1 MLTIRKLILGTAIAI
16 GLAAG
21 AGAGAGA
28 GAQTLRPLDSD
39 REPDR
44 IDWSKLDA
52 TFGPLAKPAN
62 IKVGAVAKTLVN
74 EYWRSLGEGYAKAA
88 KRFGVTVDLQAAQ
101 GEGDQLGQ
109 LAIAEN
115 MLTGGY
121 KILLVSPQTDANL
134 QPAVEAAEKAGVP
147 VINVN
152 DAVIPSARNYVG
164 NVQRDNGVRAAKW
177 FIENRPQGKLAVIEG
192 MAGVYAAVQRTAGFK
207 ETIAADGKGLQ
218 VVASVPGNWDR
229 QISYDAATN
238 LMQQHPDIVGF
249 YCNNDGMALGVV
261 EAVKAAGKQ
270 AQIAVI
276 GTDGI
281 SDAYASI
288 RQGELTATVDSF
300 PVLTGEV
307 AMEVAL
313 RLQAGQKLPRVVA
326 TPQALVTKAN
336 IARYSADPATVRA
349 NLIADSPAR

>member
-1 MLTIRKLILGTAIAI
+1 MRKMTKRSMLLGAVAAIALSTVAFAQS
-16 GLAAG
+16 LA
-21 AGAGAGA
+21 
-28 GAQTLRPLDSD
+28 PLNSD
-39 REPDR
+39 VEPDR
-44 IDWSKLDA
+44 MDWSQLEAK
-52 TFGPLAKPAN
+52 FGPMPAVEKGM
-62 IKVGAVAKTLVN
+62 KVGAVAKALTN
-74 EYWRSLGEGYAKAA
+74 EYWRSLGEGYTKFGAKV
-88 KRFGVTVDLQAAQ
+88 GVTVDLQAGQ
-101 GEGDQLGQ
+101 NENDQLAQ

-115 MLTGGY
+115 MLSQGY
-121 KILLVSPQTDANL
+121 KLLLVSPQTDSNL

-152 DAVIPSARNYVG
+152 DAVIPSARNYIG
-164 NVQRDNGVRAAKW
+164 NVQKDNGVRAARW
-177 FIENRPQGKLAVIEG
+177 FIANRKDGGKLAVIEG

-207 ETIAADGKGLQ
+207 ETIAAEGKGFE

-229 QISYDAATN
+229 QLSYDAATN
-238 LMQQHPDIVGF
+238 IMSQNPDVIGF

-261 EAVKAAGKQ
+261 EAIKAAGKLDK
-270 AQIAVI
+270 IAVI

-288 RQGELTATVDSF
+288 KAGELTATVDSF

-326 TPQALVTKAN
+326 TPQALVTKDN
-336 IARYSADPATVRA
+336 IARYTGDEAMVRA
-349 NLIADSPAR
+349 NLMEDAKQ